1 MADLMAELGV
11 WVAAAYM
18 LMIYSYPFKDTPLFK
33 FAEHTMLGLGVAITT
48 VMGIRNILDI
58 AVGGLVTKGEVT
70 WVIPIFLGLLLFTR
84 FFRQVAWLSRW
95 PLALLVGIGV
105 GISMG
110 SGIDANFI
118 SQIRSTVTG
127 VTNINQ
133 ALLGVMVILTIT
145 YFIFSIGKAQR
156 ERGVLKYTAQLGR
169 YIMMMCFGALFG
181 NTVMTRMA
189 LFIGQ
194 MRFLL
199 FDWLKLG

>member
-1 MADLMAELGV
+1 MADIMTELGV

-18 LMIYSYPFKDTPLFK
+18 LMIYSYPFKENPLFK

-58 AVGGLVTKGEVT
+58 AVGGLVTKGETIWIV
-70 WVIPIFLGLLLFTR
+70 PIILGVLLFTR
-84 FFRQVAWLSRW
+84 FLRQVAWLSRW
-95 PLALLVGIGV
+95 PLALLVGIGI
-105 GISMG
+105 GISLG

-118 SQIRSTVTG
+118 TQIRSTITG
-127 VTNINQ
+127 VKDINQ
-133 ALLGVMVILTIT
+133 AVLGVMVILTIT

-169 YIMMMCFGALFG
+169 YIMMICFGALFG